1 MTSVRQAWRALARRR
16 AYTILTTL
24 TFAAGIAVVT
34 TTFSVVNGV
43 LLKPLPYPGDGQ
55 LVSVLESSPGKRE
68 RSSLIDLHEP
78 AISDDVRGENCRQP
92 ALDIVSFH
100 WINAPSIR
108 ANGAC

>member
-68 RSSLIDLHEP
+68 RSSLIAPARLQDWNRLTHTFH
-78 AISDDVRGENCRQP
+78 AISGSYTETVTDTSGSEPER
-92 ALDIVSFH
+92 
-100 WINAPSIR
+100 
-108 ANGAC
+108 